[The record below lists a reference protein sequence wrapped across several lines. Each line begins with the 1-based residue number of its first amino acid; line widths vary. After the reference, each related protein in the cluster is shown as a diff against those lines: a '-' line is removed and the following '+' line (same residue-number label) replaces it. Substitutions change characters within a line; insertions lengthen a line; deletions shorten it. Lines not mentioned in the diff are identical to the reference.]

1 MATKNA
7 KNTEIEAG
15 PEWSSQKTFL
25 FSAIPITLP
34 FFVLFVFFVANFGVR
49 VEFSARLQQPN
60 PMKH

>member
-25 FSAIPITLP
+25 FSALPITLP
-34 FFVLFVFFVANFGVR
+34 FFVLFVANFGVR